1 MPVGPGPRF
10 TKNNLEGVM
19 NRPDIIITDF
29 DLKRLKAILES
40 PSFHA
45 GRDKEHL
52 VDLGKELEKAI
63 VVKPEEVP
71 PDVITMNSKVSV
83 RDMQSGEQ
91 KEYTLVFPHQAD
103 VTQGKISVLAPIGTA
118 LLGYKAGD
126 TVELAVPDGTR
137 VLKVESVLY
146 QPEASG
152 DYHL

>member
-10 TKNNLEGVM
+10 TKINLEGVM
-19 NRPDIIITDF
+19 DRPDIIITEF

-40 PSFHA
+40 PAFHA

-52 VDLGKELEKAI
+52 IELGKELEKAV

-71 PDVITMNSKVSV
+71 PDVVTMNSKVRV
-83 RDMQSGEQ
+83 RDMQSGEE
-91 KEYTLVFPHQAD
+91 KDYTLVFPHQAD
-103 VTQGKISVLAPIGTA
+103 VTKDKISVLAPIGTA
-118 LLGYKAGD
+118 LLGYRAGD
-126 TVELAVPDGTR
+126 TIELAVPDGTR

-152 DYHL
+152 NFNL